1 MRALVIFAFAVL
13 LVCRAAPA
21 WAHGDATWIMNNP
34 KTRSCCGPNDCR
46 RMDPGEVVRSGRGWT
61 IVATGEHVEGVT
73 SKLRESIDDHF
84 WVCRNDGPNGPGTA
98 DLRCLFVP
106 RPES

>member
-1 MRALVIFAFAVL
+1 MKTSAMFVLAVL
-13 LVCRAAPA
+13 LLCKAVPA
-21 WAHGDATWIMNNP
+21 FAHGDATWIMNNP

-46 RMDPGEVVRSGRGWT
+46 KMDPGEVVRSGLGWT

-84 WVCRNDGPNGPGTA
+84 WVCRNDGPTGPGTA

-106 RPES
+106 HGES